1 VLKAPI
7 LDWQPPHDMYTL
19 KAKDVMNKPPVCF
32 FLTERVGD
40 VFQVNPILFLS
51 VCLSVCV
58 DNSPVFDMTDAG
70 RGDAQR
76 LPDRQLQGPARGDHP
91 SLPDLR
97 PAPPP
102 RILQCAWHSYPFI
115 FNSFLF
121 AILIHQLMNY

>member
-51 VCLSVCV
+51 VCLCACV
-58 DNSPVFDMTDAG
+58 DNSHVLIWQTLGEVTHNGFPIVNSKGQLVGTILRSQISVLLHHRAFYSVRDILPLIPVF
-70 RGDAQR
+70 
-76 LPDRQLQGPARGDHP
+76 
-91 SLPDLR
+91 
-97 PAPPP
+97 
-102 RILQCAWHSYPFI
+102 
-115 FNSFLF
+115 
-121 AILIHQLMNY
+121 LIHFFLQFKLIN